1 MSDIRAIK
9 ITHDGAVSRV
19 TLHQDGD
26 SSTLQAMYEQIECHT
41 VDCIGLDQD
50 MDMWIDDEGKFVEPP
65 QVNKLA
71 TVLFRAVFKDT
82 MDWIAGNVL
91 ITGGADDE
99 GGTVGIG
106 EAQAT
111 EIERFLGMVKEAM
124 AK

>member
-50 MDMWIDDEGKFVEPP
+50 MDMWIDDEGKFVEPSRSTSWRP
-65 QVNKLA
+65 CCSA
-71 TVLFRAVFKDT
+71 PCSRTP
-82 MDWIAGNVL
+82 WIGS
-91 ITGGADDE
+91 
-99 GGTVGIG
+99 
-106 EAQAT
+106 QAT
-111 EIERFLGMVKEAM
+111 C
-124 AK
+124 